1 LSKKL
6 LGLVANIQRYSVND
20 GPGTRTTVFMKGC
33 PLRCKWCHNV
43 EMIGTRNE
51 VWYSSALCTCCGNC
65 IEICT
70 GFAIKGY
77 KEERVIDRNACTAES
92 CFKCI
97 EVCHNHALTAV
108 AKEMTIED
116 VLKEVK
122 KDEIFYWRDGGGVS
136 ISGGEPLM
144 QPQFVAELI
153 RECQNNL
160 LHTTLDT
167 CGYASWYFLSKIAK
181 RADLILFDIKHINS
195 TKHVWGTGV
204 SNKLI
209 LQNATKLV
217 KLAKIRIRV
226 PVIPGFNDSEEEV
239 TEIAKFIKSIGLE
252 DVDLLPYHS
261 YAGGKYTMYM
271 KEYEFAKILPPSE
284 EQMLDFKA
292 MFEGYGLKVTIG
304 S

>member
-6 LGLVANIQRYSVND
+6 VGLVANIQRYSVND

-33 PLRCKWCHNV
+33 FLRCKWCHNV

-65 IEICT
+65 IEICSE
-70 GFAIKGY
+70 FAIKGY
-77 KEERVIDRNACTAES
+77 KDERVLDRNACTAES
-92 CFKCI
+92 CFKCV
-97 EVCHNHALTAV
+97 EVCQNHALTPIAKKMTV
-108 AKEMTIED
+108 AD

-122 KDEIFYWRDGGGVS
+122 KDEIFYWRDGGGVT
-136 ISGGEPLM
+136 ISGGEPSV
-144 QPQFVAELI
+144 QPQFVAELV
-153 RECQNNL
+153 RECKNHSI
-160 LHTTLDT
+160 HTVLDT
-167 CGYASWYFLSKIAK
+167 CGYASWYVLSRIAK
-181 RADLILFDIKHINS
+181 DADLILLDIKHINS
-195 TKHVWGTGV
+195 AKHEWGTGV

-209 LQNATKLV
+209 LQNAKKLV
-217 KLAKIRIRV
+217 NLTKIRIRV

-239 TEIAKFIKSIGLE
+239 TEIAKFIKSINLE

-261 YAGGKYTMYM
+261 YAEGKYKMYM
-271 KEYEFAKILPPSE
+271 KDYEFAKVLPPSE

-292 MFEGYGLKVTIG
+292 LFEAHGLKVTVG